1 MRSSFNLRR
10 FEESDNGALRT
21 RFNLAYGL
29 VLVFFSVLV
38 VRLWFLQ
45 ILHGHEYRLKAEENR
60 IRRVLISPPRG
71 NILDREGRLLAGV
84 RPCFNLSVIPEDVKD
99 MEGLLEEL
107 SRITGIDEEIFRQSL
122 LAQKKRSPFHPLILA
137 RDLDRQT
144 VARLEARRYKLP
156 GIFIEVEPKRYYPH
170 RNTAAHL
177 IGYLG
182 EVSAKEL
189 RDPRFEKYRPGDR
202 IGRTGIERAFEK
214 ILHGEEGER
223 RVEVD
228 AHGRIIQV
236 IREIPP
242 RPGNTLILSVDLDL
256 QKVAQ
261 EVLDNQA
268 GAAIVMDVKNGRL
281 LALASSPTFDLEKI
295 SYGLSHSEWQKLI
308 NDPRRPLENKAIQGT
323 YSPGSIFK
331 IVSMAA
337 ALEEG
342 AISADLKVF
351 CPGYYRFGRRVFRCW
366 KAGGHGWVN
375 IEEALVESCD
385 VYFYHLGE
393 ILGADVMARYAR
405 SFGLGKKTGIKLFS
419 EKSGLVPDT
428 AWKRRRFGERW
439 HEGESLIMAIG
450 QGYTLVTP
458 LQVVR
463 MVAAVANGGHLYR
476 PLYLQRILDPD
487 GLEVTRV
494 SVEENGRLGL
504 SRDTLSRI
512 RRALIGVVEEGTG
525 TAAKMKDI
533 LVAGKTGTAQ
543 VIRMGKKR
551 LKTEELPYEYRDH
564 AWFAAYAPA
573 DDPEVAVVVLVE
585 HGGHGGSVAAPLV
598 KKILEAYFQK
608 KRPLPS
614 PKGIKIAYVR

>member
-1 MRSSFNLRR
+1 MKLRR

-29 VLVFFSVLV
+29 VLILFSVLI

-45 ILHGHEYRLKAEENR
+45 ILHGHEYRLRAEENR
-60 IRRVLISPPRG
+60 IRRVLIPPPRG
-71 NILDREGRLLAGV
+71 NIIDREGRLLAGV

-99 MEGLLEEL
+99 MEALLKEISRL
-107 SRITGIDEEIFRQSL
+107 SGIDEELLRQNLAAQRQRAPFR
-122 LAQKKRSPFHPLILA
+122 PVILA

-144 VARLEARRYKLP
+144 VARIEARRYKLP
-156 GIFIEVEPKRYYPH
+156 GIFIQVEPKRYYPH

-182 EVSAKEL
+182 EISPKEL

-202 IGRTGIERAFEK
+202 IGRTGIERAFEPW
-214 ILHGEEGER
+214 LHGVEGER

-236 IREIPP
+236 IKELPP
-242 RPGNTLILSVDLDL
+242 RPGKTLVLSIDLDL

-261 EVLDNQA
+261 SVFKDRA
-268 GAAIVMDVKNGRL
+268 GAAIVMDVKTGRL
-281 LALASSPTFDLEKI
+281 LALASSPSFDLEKI
-295 SYGLSHSEWQKLI
+295 SSGLSPQEWLALV
-308 NDPRRPLENKAIQGT
+308 NNPLRPLENKAIQGT

-331 IVSMAA
+331 IITAAA

-342 AISADLKVF
+342 AVSPEARVF
-351 CPGYYRFGRRVFRCW
+351 CPGYYRFGRRAFRCW
-366 KAGGHGWVN
+366 KPGGHGWVN
-375 IEEALVESCD
+375 LEMAIVESCD

-393 ILGADVMARYAR
+393 LLGADVMARYAR
-405 SFGLGKKTGIKLFS
+405 AFGLGRKTGIKLFS
-419 EKSGLVPDT
+419 EKTGLVPDT
-428 AWKRRRFGERW
+428 SWKKRRFGERW

-458 LQVVR
+458 IQIVR
-463 MVAAVANGGHLYR
+463 MMAAVANGGHLYR
-476 PLYLQRILDPD
+476 PLYLQRVLDPE
-487 GLEVTRV
+487 GREVARV

-504 SRDTLSRI
+504 SQETLRRI
-512 RRALIGVVEEGTG
+512 KKALIGVVEEGTG
-525 TAAKMKDI
+525 EASKMKDI

-543 VIRMGKKR
+543 VVRMGKKR
-551 LKTEELPYEYRDH
+551 VKTEDLPYEYRDH

-573 DDPEVAVVVLVE
+573 DAPEVAVVVLVE

-598 KKILEAYFQK
+598 KRILEAYFQK
-608 KRPLPS
+608 KKPLPS
-614 PKGIKIAYVR
+614 PRGVKIAYVR